1 LFTYVKISSAALKI
15 VSLNVSGI
23 SNFKKQMHHF
33 HMVSQKECRHEFF
46 SQEMHS
52 NKATENQWQHEWGE
66 QMLFSHGSP
75 NSCGTAILINNK
87 ANYAVL
93 CTVPDYFQSSS

>member
-1 LFTYVKISSAALKI
+1 VELAILKNRCTIFTWCHRKNADMS
-15 VSLNVSGI
+15 
-23 SNFKKQMHHF
+23 
-33 HMVSQKECRHEFF
+33 FF